1 MEPMKLD
8 ILAISAHP
16 DDIELSCSGTLI
28 AHKSQGYTTG
38 ILDLTE
44 GEMSTRG
51 TPATRQK
58 ESAEASEIMGLSM
71 RENLGL
77 SDAKFDLSFENQLRV
92 IKVLRKFRPEIILA
106 NALYDRHP
114 DHVRAAELIEEA
126 VFKSG
131 LVKIETEDEKRIQSP
146 WRPKKVYH
154 YIQSVSL
161 EPDFICDIT
170 AHMEEKM
177 AAIRVFKSQFFDP
190 KSKEPDTY
198 ISNPDFLKL
207 IEARSREWGHRIG
220 VSFGEGFVQRQSLG
234 VKNLFD
240 LV

>member
-1 MEPMKLD
+1 MKLD

-28 AHKSQGYTTG
+28 AHEAMGYKTG

-51 TPATRQK
+51 TTEIRQK
-58 ESAEASEIMGLSM
+58 ESAEASKIMGLYM

-77 SDAKFDLSFENQLRV
+77 PDAKFDVSFENQLRV

-106 NALYDRHP
+106 NAFYDRHP
-114 DHVRAAELIEEA
+114 DHVRAAKLIEES

-131 LVKIETEDEKRIQSP
+131 LIKIETKDSKVSQSP
-146 WRPKKVYH
+146 WRPKRVYN

-161 EPDFICDIT
+161 EPDFICDIS
-170 AHMEEKM
+170 AHMEQKM

-190 KSKEPDTY
+190 NSNEPDTY
-198 ISNPDFLKL
+198 ISNAEFLTL
-207 IEARSREWGHRIG
+207 IEARSREWGHRVG
-220 VSFGEGFVQRQSLG
+220 VSFGEGFVNRQLLG
-234 VKNLFD
+234 VNNLFN
-240 LV
+240 LI

>member
-1 MEPMKLD
+1 MKLD

-28 AHKSQGYTTG
+28 AHKTQGYTTG

-51 TPATRQK
+51 TIETRQK
-58 ESAEASEIMGLSM
+58 ESAEASQIMGLSL

-114 DHVRAAELIEEA
+114 DHVRAAQLIEEA

-131 LVKIETEDEKRIQSP
+131 LVKIETEDNGENQSP

-154 YIQSVSL
+154 YIQSVSS
-161 EPDFICDIT
+161 EPDFICDIS

-207 IEARSREWGHRIG
+207 IEARSREWGHRVG

>member
-1 MEPMKLD
+1 MKLD

-16 DDIELSCSGTLI
+16 DDTELSCSGTLL
-28 AHKSQGYTTG
+28 AHHTMGYKTG

-51 TPATRQK
+51 TPEIRRK
-58 ESAEASEIMGLSM
+58 ESAEASEIMEISI

-92 IKVLRKFRPEIILA
+92 IKVLRKYRPEIILA
-106 NALYDRHP
+106 NAPYDRHP
-114 DHVRAAELIEEA
+114 DHVRAAQLIEEA

-131 LVKIETEDEKRIQSP
+131 LVKIETEDEKVSQST

-161 EPDFICDIT
+161 EPDFICDIS
-170 AHMEEKM
+170 AHMEQKM

-190 KSKEPDTY
+190 NSNEPDTY

-220 VSFGEGFVQRQSLG
+220 VSYGEGFVQRQSLG
-234 VKNLFD
+234 VKSLFD

>member
-1 MEPMKLD
+1 MKLD

-28 AHKSQGYTTG
+28 AHKTLGYKTG

-51 TPATRQK
+51 TTEIRRK
-58 ESAEASEIMGLSM
+58 ESAKASEIMGLSM
-71 RENLGL
+71 RTNLGL
-77 SDAKFDLSFENQLRV
+77 PDAKFDLSFENQLRV
-92 IKVLRKFRPEIILA
+92 IKVLRKYRPEIVLA
-106 NALYDRHP
+106 NACYDRHP

-131 LVKIETEDEKRIQSP
+131 LVKIETEDNEGGQLP

-161 EPDFICDIT
+161 EPDFICDIS
-170 AHMEEKM
+170 AQMEQKM
-177 AAIRVFKSQFFDP
+177 AAIRVFKSQFFD
-190 KSKEPDTY
+190 SESNEFDTY
-198 ISNPDFLKL
+198 ISNPEFLEL

-220 VSFGEGFVQRQSLG
+220 VSFGEGFVQRQFLG
-234 VKNLFD
+234 IKNLFD

>member
-1 MEPMKLD
+1 MESMKLD

-28 AHKSQGYTTG
+28 AHKSLGYTTG

-51 TPATRQK
+51 TPEIRQK
-58 ESAEASEIMGLSM
+58 ESVEASQIMGISI

-77 SDAKFDLSFENQLRV
+77 SDAKFDLSFENQARV
-92 IKVLRKFRPEIILA
+92 IKVLRKYRPEIILA
-106 NALYDRHP
+106 NAPYDRHP
-114 DHVRAAELIEEA
+114 DHVRASQLIEEA

-131 LVKIETEDEKRIQSP
+131 LVKIETEDNGESQLP
-146 WRPKKVYH
+146 WRPQKVYH

-161 EPDFICDIT
+161 EPDFICDIS
-170 AHMEEKM
+170 AHMEQKM

-190 KSKEPDTY
+190 KSNEPDTY

-220 VSFGEGFVQRQSLG
+220 VSYGEGFVQRQSLG
-234 VKNLFD
+234 VKSLFD

>member
-190 KSKEPDTY
+190 KSKEPNTY

>member
-1 MEPMKLD
+1 MKLD

-28 AHKSQGYTTG
+28 AHKTQGYTTG

-51 TPATRQK
+51 TPETRQK
-58 ESAEASEIMGLSM
+58 ESAEASQIMGLSL

-131 LVKIETEDEKRIQSP
+131 LVKIETEAKKEFNRLGD
-146 WRPKKVYH
+146 PKKS
-154 YIQSVSL
+154 IIIFKVS
-161 EPDFICDIT
+161 P
-170 AHMEEKM
+170 
-177 AAIRVFKSQFFDP
+177 
-190 KSKEPDTY
+190 
-198 ISNPDFLKL
+198 
-207 IEARSREWGHRIG
+207 
-220 VSFGEGFVQRQSLG
+220 
-234 VKNLFD
+234 
-240 LV
+240 

>member
-1 MEPMKLD
+1 MKLD

-28 AHKSQGYTTG
+28 AHKSLGYTTG

-51 TPATRQK
+51 TPEIRQK
-58 ESAEASEIMGLSM
+58 ESVEASQIMGISI

-77 SDAKFDLSFENQLRV
+77 SDAKFDLSFENQARV
-92 IKVLRKFRPEIILA
+92 IKVLRKYRPEIILA
-106 NALYDRHP
+106 NAPYDRHP
-114 DHVRAAELIEEA
+114 DHVRASQLIEEA

-131 LVKIETEDEKRIQSP
+131 LVKIETEDNGESQLP
-146 WRPKKVYH
+146 WRPQKVYH

-161 EPDFICDIT
+161 EPDFICDIS
-170 AHMEEKM
+170 AHMEQKM

-190 KSKEPDTY
+190 NSNEPDTY

-220 VSFGEGFVQRQSLG
+220 VSYGEGFVQRQSLG
-234 VKNLFD
+234 VKSLFD

>member
-51 TPATRQK
+51 TPETRQK
-58 ESAEASEIMGLSM
+58 ESAEASEIMGLSL

-131 LVKIETEDEKRIQSP
+131 LVKIETEDEKGVQSP

-161 EPDFICDIT
+161 EPDFICDIS
-170 AHMEEKM
+170 AHMEEKI
-177 AAIRVFKSQFFDP
+177 ASIRVFKSQFFDP
-190 KSKEPDTY
+190 KSKEPNTY

>member
-1 MEPMKLD
+1 MKLD

-190 KSKEPDTY
+190 KSKEPNTY

>member
-1 MEPMKLD
+1 MKLD

-28 AHKSQGYTTG
+28 AHKSLGYTIG

-51 TPATRQK
+51 TPEIRQK
-58 ESAEASEIMGLSM
+58 ESVEASQIMGISI

-77 SDAKFDLSFENQLRV
+77 SDAKFDLSFENQARV
-92 IKVLRKFRPEIILA
+92 IKVLRKYRPEIILA
-106 NALYDRHP
+106 NAPYDRHP
-114 DHVRAAELIEEA
+114 DHVRASQLIEEA

-131 LVKIETEDEKRIQSP
+131 LVKIETEDNGESQLP
-146 WRPKKVYH
+146 WRPQKVYH

-161 EPDFICDIT
+161 EPDFICDIS
-170 AHMEEKM
+170 AHMEQKM

-190 KSKEPDTY
+190 KSNEPDTY

-207 IEARSREWGHRIG
+207 IEARSREWGHRVG

>member
-1 MEPMKLD
+1 MKLD

-131 LVKIETEDEKRIQSP
+131 LVKIETEDEKGIQSP
-146 WRPKKVYH
+146 WRPKKVFH

>member
-1 MEPMKLD
+1 MKLD

-16 DDIELSCSGTLI
+16 DDIELSCSGTLL
-28 AHKSQGYTTG
+28 AHHTMGYKTG

-51 TPATRQK
+51 TPEIRRK
-58 ESAEASEIMGLSM
+58 ESAKASEIMKISI

-92 IKVLRKFRPEIILA
+92 IKVLRKYRPEIILA
-106 NALYDRHP
+106 NAPYDRHP
-114 DHVRAAELIEEA
+114 DHVRAAQLIEEA

-131 LVKIETEDEKRIQSP
+131 LVKIKTEDEKGSQSP

-161 EPDFICDIT
+161 EPDFICDIS
-170 AHMEEKM
+170 AHMEQKM

-190 KSKEPDTY
+190 NSNEPDTY

-220 VSFGEGFVQRQSLG
+220 VSYGEGFVQRQSLG
-234 VKNLFD
+234 VKSLFD

>member
-1 MEPMKLD
+1 MKLD

-28 AHKSQGYTTG
+28 AHKSLGYTIG

-51 TPATRQK
+51 TPEIRQK
-58 ESAEASEIMGLSM
+58 ESVEASQIMGISI

-77 SDAKFDLSFENQLRV
+77 SDAKFDLSFENQARV
-92 IKVLRKFRPEIILA
+92 IKVLRKYRPEIILA
-106 NALYDRHP
+106 NAPYDRHP
-114 DHVRAAELIEEA
+114 DHVRASQLIEEA

-131 LVKIETEDEKRIQSP
+131 LVKIETEDNGKSQLP
-146 WRPKKVYH
+146 WRPQKVYH

-161 EPDFICDIT
+161 EPDFICDIS
-170 AHMEEKM
+170 AHMEQKM

-190 KSKEPDTY
+190 NSNEPDTY

-220 VSFGEGFVQRQSLG
+220 VSYGEGFVQRQSLG
-234 VKNLFD
+234 VKSLFD

>member
-1 MEPMKLD
+1 MGPMKLD
-8 ILAISAHP
+8 ILAIAAHP

-28 AHKSQGYTTG
+28 AHKTLGYKTG

-51 TPATRQK
+51 TPEIRQK
-58 ESAEASEIMGLSM
+58 ESAEASEIMGISM

-77 SDAKFDLSFENQLRV
+77 SDAKFDLSYENQLRM
-92 IKVLRKFRPEIILA
+92 IRVLRKYRPEIILA
-106 NALYDRHP
+106 NAPYDRHP
-114 DHVRAAELIEEA
+114 DHVRAAQLMEEA

-131 LVKIETEDEKRIQSP
+131 LIKIETEDNGESQLP
-146 WRPKKVYH
+146 WRPQKVYH

-161 EPDFICDIT
+161 EPDFICDIS

-190 KSKEPDTY
+190 KSNEPDTY
-198 ISNPDFLKL
+198 ISNPEFLTL

>member
-1 MEPMKLD
+1 MKLD

-28 AHKSQGYTTG
+28 AHKSLGYTTG

-51 TPATRQK
+51 TPEIRQK
-58 ESAEASEIMGLSM
+58 ESVEASQIMGISI

-77 SDAKFDLSFENQLRV
+77 SDAKFDLSFENQARV
-92 IKVLRKFRPEIILA
+92 IKVLRKYRPEIILA
-106 NALYDRHP
+106 NAPYDRHP
-114 DHVRAAELIEEA
+114 DHVRASQLIEEA

-131 LVKIETEDEKRIQSP
+131 LVKIETEDNGESQLP
-146 WRPKKVYH
+146 WRPQKVYH

-161 EPDFICDIT
+161 EPDFICDIS
-170 AHMEEKM
+170 AHMEQKM

-190 KSKEPDTY
+190 KSNEPDTY

-207 IEARSREWGHRIG
+207 IEARSREWGHRVG

>member
-1 MEPMKLD
+1 MKLD

-16 DDIELSCSGTLI
+16 DDIELSCSGTLL
-28 AHKSQGYTTG
+28 AHHTMGYKTG

-51 TPATRQK
+51 TPEIRRK
-58 ESAEASEIMGLSM
+58 ESAEASEIMEISI

-77 SDAKFDLSFENQLRV
+77 SDAKFDLSFENQLRM
-92 IKVLRKFRPEIILA
+92 IKVLRKYRPEIILA
-106 NALYDRHP
+106 NAPYDRHP
-114 DHVRAAELIEEA
+114 DHVRASQLIEEA

-131 LVKIETEDEKRIQSP
+131 LVKIETEDNGESQLP
-146 WRPKKVYH
+146 WRPQKVYH

-161 EPDFICDIT
+161 EPDFICDIS
-170 AHMEEKM
+170 AHMEQKM

-190 KSKEPDTY
+190 KSNEPDTY

-220 VSFGEGFVQRQSLG
+220 VSYGEGFVQRQSLG
-234 VKNLFD
+234 VKSLFD

>member
-1 MEPMKLD
+1 MKLD

-16 DDIELSCSGTLI
+16 DDIELSCSGTLL
-28 AHKSQGYTTG
+28 AHHTMGYKTG

-51 TPATRQK
+51 TPEIRRK
-58 ESAEASEIMGLSM
+58 ESAEASEIMEISI

-92 IKVLRKFRPEIILA
+92 IKVLRKYRPEIILA
-106 NALYDRHP
+106 NAPYDRHP
-114 DHVRAAELIEEA
+114 DHVRAAQLIEEA

-131 LVKIETEDEKRIQSP
+131 LVKIETEDEKVSQST

-161 EPDFICDIT
+161 EPDFICDIS
-170 AHMEEKM
+170 AHIEQKM

-190 KSKEPDTY
+190 NSNEPDTY

-220 VSFGEGFVQRQSLG
+220 VSYGEGFVQRQSLG
-234 VKNLFD
+234 VKSLFD

>member
-1 MEPMKLD
+1 MKLD

-28 AHKSQGYTTG
+28 AHKTQGYTTG

-51 TPATRQK
+51 TIETRQK
-58 ESAEASEIMGLSM
+58 ESAEASQIMGLSL

-131 LVKIETEDEKRIQSP
+131 LVKIETEGEKGIQSP

-161 EPDFICDIT
+161 KPDFICDIS

-190 KSKEPDTY
+190 KSTEPDTY

-240 LV
+240 LI

>member
-1 MEPMKLD
+1 MD

-28 AHKSQGYTTG
+28 AHKSLGYTTG

-51 TPATRQK
+51 TPEIRQK
-58 ESAEASEIMGLSM
+58 ESVEASQIMGISI

-77 SDAKFDLSFENQLRV
+77 SDAKFDLSFENQARV
-92 IKVLRKFRPEIILA
+92 IKVLRKYRPEIILA
-106 NALYDRHP
+106 NAPYDRHP
-114 DHVRAAELIEEA
+114 DHVRASQLIEEA

-131 LVKIETEDEKRIQSP
+131 LVKIETEDNGESQLP
-146 WRPKKVYH
+146 WRPQKVYH

-161 EPDFICDIT
+161 EPDFICNIS
-170 AHMEEKM
+170 AHMEQKM

-190 KSKEPDTY
+190 KSNEPDTY

-220 VSFGEGFVQRQSLG
+220 VSYGEGFVQRQSLG
-234 VKNLFD
+234 VKSLFD

>member
-1 MEPMKLD
+1 MKLD

-28 AHKSQGYTTG
+28 AHKTQGYTTG

-51 TPATRQK
+51 TIETRQK
-58 ESAEASEIMGLSM
+58 ESAEASQIMGLSL

-131 LVKIETEDEKRIQSP
+131 LVKIETEGEKGIQSP
-146 WRPKKVYH
+146 WRPKKVFH

-161 EPDFICDIT
+161 EPDFICDIS

-240 LV
+240 LI

>member
-1 MEPMKLD
+1 MKLD

>member
-1 MEPMKLD
+1 MKLD

-28 AHKSQGYTTG
+28 AHKTQGYTTG

-51 TPATRQK
+51 TIETRQK
-58 ESAEASEIMGLSM
+58 ESAEASQIMGLSL

-92 IKVLRKFRPEIILA
+92 IKVVRKFRPEIILA

-240 LV
+240 LI

>member
-1 MEPMKLD
+1 MKLD

-28 AHKSQGYTTG
+28 AHKSLGYTIG

-51 TPATRQK
+51 TPEIRQK
-58 ESAEASEIMGLSM
+58 ESVEASQIMGISI

-77 SDAKFDLSFENQLRV
+77 SDAKFDLSFENQARV
-92 IKVLRKFRPEIILA
+92 IKVLRKYRPEIILA
-106 NALYDRHP
+106 NSPYDRHP
-114 DHVRAAELIEEA
+114 DHVRASQLIEEA

-131 LVKIETEDEKRIQSP
+131 LVKIETEDNGESQLP
-146 WRPKKVYH
+146 WRPQKVYH

-161 EPDFICDIT
+161 EPDFICDIS
-170 AHMEEKM
+170 AHMEQKM

-190 KSKEPDTY
+190 KSNEPDTY
-198 ISNPDFLKL
+198 ISIPDFLKL

-220 VSFGEGFVQRQSLG
+220 VSYGEGFVQRQSLG
-234 VKNLFD
+234 VKSLFD

>member
-1 MEPMKLD
+1 MESMKLD

-28 AHKSQGYTTG
+28 AHKSLGYTIG

-51 TPATRQK
+51 TPEIRQK
-58 ESAEASEIMGLSM
+58 ESVEASQIMGISI

-77 SDAKFDLSFENQLRV
+77 SDAKFDLSFENQARV
-92 IKVLRKFRPEIILA
+92 IKVLRKYRPEIILA
-106 NALYDRHP
+106 NAPYDRHP
-114 DHVRAAELIEEA
+114 DHVRASQLIEEA

-131 LVKIETEDEKRIQSP
+131 LVKIETEDNGESQLP
-146 WRPKKVYH
+146 WRPQKVYH

-161 EPDFICDIT
+161 EPDFICDIS
-170 AHMEEKM
+170 AHMEQKM

-190 KSKEPDTY
+190 KSNEPDTY

-220 VSFGEGFVQRQSLG
+220 VSYGEGFVQRQSLG
-234 VKNLFD
+234 VKSLFD

>member
-131 LVKIETEDEKRIQSP
+131 LVKIETEGEKGIQSP

-161 EPDFICDIT
+161 KPDFICDIS

-190 KSKEPDTY
+190 KSTEPDTY

-240 LV
+240 LI

>member
-1 MEPMKLD
+1 MKLD

-28 AHKSQGYTTG
+28 AHKSHGYTTG

>member
-1 MEPMKLD
+1 MD

-28 AHKSQGYTTG
+28 AHKSLGYTIG

-51 TPATRQK
+51 TPEIRQK
-58 ESAEASEIMGLSM
+58 ESVEASQIMGISI

-77 SDAKFDLSFENQLRV
+77 SDAKFDLSFENQVRV
-92 IKVLRKFRPEIILA
+92 IKVLRKYRPEIILA
-106 NALYDRHP
+106 NAPYDRHP
-114 DHVRAAELIEEA
+114 DHVRASQLIEEA

-131 LVKIETEDEKRIQSP
+131 LVKIETEDNGESQLP
-146 WRPKKVYH
+146 WRPQKVYH

-161 EPDFICDIT
+161 EPDFICDIS
-170 AHMEEKM
+170 AHMEQKM

-190 KSKEPDTY
+190 KSNEPDTY

-220 VSFGEGFVQRQSLG
+220 VSYGEGFVQRQSLG
-234 VKNLFD
+234 VKSLFD

>member
-1 MEPMKLD
+1 MKLD

-51 TPATRQK
+51 TSATRQK

>member
-16 DDIELSCSGTLI
+16 DDIELCCSGTLI
-28 AHKSQGYTTG
+28 AHKTQGYITG

-58 ESAEASEIMGLSM
+58 ESAEASQIMGLSL

-131 LVKIETEDEKRIQSP
+131 LVKIETEDEKGIQSP
-146 WRPKKVYH
+146 WRPKKVFH

-161 EPDFICDIT
+161 EPDFICDIS

-190 KSKEPDTY
+190 KSKEPNTY

>member
-1 MEPMKLD
+1 MESMKLD

-28 AHKSQGYTTG
+28 AHKSLGYTTG

-51 TPATRQK
+51 TPEIRQK
-58 ESAEASEIMGLSM
+58 ESVEASQIMGISI

-92 IKVLRKFRPEIILA
+92 IKVLRKYRPEIILA
-106 NALYDRHP
+106 NAPYDRHP
-114 DHVRAAELIEEA
+114 DHVRAAQLIEEA

-131 LVKIETEDEKRIQSP
+131 LVKIETEDNGESQLP
-146 WRPKKVYH
+146 WRPQKVYH

-161 EPDFICDIT
+161 EPDFICDIS
-170 AHMEEKM
+170 AHMEQKM

-190 KSKEPDTY
+190 KSNEPDTY

-220 VSFGEGFVQRQSLG
+220 VSYGEGFVQRQSLG
-234 VKNLFD
+234 VKSLFD